1 MADWEEELESV
12 ETTPQVEKKITS
24 TIQESEDIIKPK
36 IEFKPQSNE
45 PKENVND
52 YERKWQEKNK
62 DLLDRKKRE
71 EMALEGLDEKEKQ
84 KRMIDK
90 RIIDDAS
97 DFLAGEKTASRTNVD
112 QIAPLITEK
121 DFIDLAVKNIS
132 RIKEANKPSKFTFTY
147 LKNSLD
153 LLAPTLD
160 GDKLDQLIKDLTFL
174 FNKKRKED
182 SEKAGKKPAAKA
194 KPSVSAGKGL
204 DRAEKMGAFED
215 FGVKEDFDGDE
226 DYYEDDFI

>member
-12 ETTPQVEKKITS
+12 ETTPQVEKKITP
-24 TIQESEDIIKPK
+24 IVQESEHIIKPK
-36 IEFKPQSNE
+36 VEFKPQSNE
-45 PKENVND
+45 PKENLND
-52 YERKWQEKNK
+52 YEKKWQEKNK

-97 DFLAGEKTASRTNVD
+97 DFLDAEKTSSKINVD

-121 DFIDLAVKNIS
+121 DFIDLAVKNVS
-132 RIKEANKPSKFTFTY
+132 RIKEANKPSKFTYTY

-160 GDKLDQLIKDLTFL
+160 GDKLDNLIKDLTFL

-182 SEKAGKKPAAKA
+182 SEKSGKKPAAKA

-215 FGVKEDFDGDE
+215 FGVKEDFDGED